1 MLLRLRAGNQTTLRP
16 GMVFHATMGLRRDTQ
31 YGAVCSETIV
41 VTETGCEALTDFP
54 RQYFYK

>member
-1 MLLRLRAGNQTTLRP
+1 
-16 GMVFHATMGLRRDTQ
+16 MGLRRRSR

-54 RQYFYK
+54 RQYFYC